1 MASLIALEDVRLK
14 LGGYQALQDINVGFP
29 EGGSTVIMGP
39 SGCGKSTLLKVT
51 AGLIPPDSGRVLF
64 RGEDIAWFPPGKMI
78 EMRKRNGFVFQDGA
92 LWENKTIFENL
103 ALPIQVHS
111 PKMPYAEMERR
122 VIQALERGGLSDSA
136 AQRPAQLSGGERKI
150 ASFLR
155 ALMLE
160 PKWVF
165 LDEPTMS
172 VDHEAASRMLEMI
185 RELKARSCTIIAVT
199 HDPELSSMIAD
210 NMVVLQAGV
219 VLASGSLD
227 DMKAN
232 GDPRVRAI
240 LSRVLGQAAA
250 YDADILSLL
259 GGGAQDEG

>member
-1 MASLIALEDVRLK
+1 MQPLISLEKVRLN
-14 LGGYQALQDINVGFP
+14 LGGYQALQDVDVGFP

-39 SGCGKSTLLKVT
+39 SGCGKSTLLKVA

-64 RGEDIAWFPPGKMI
+64 RGEDIAWFSPRKMT
-78 EMRKRNGFVFQDGA
+78 ELRKRNGFVFQDGA
-92 LWENKTIFENL
+92 LWENKTIFDNL
-103 ALPIQVHS
+103 ALPIQVHY
-111 PKMPYAEMERR
+111 PKVKRAEIERR
-122 VIQALERGGLSDSA
+122 VNHALERGGLADSA

-165 LDEPTMS
+165 MDEPTMS

-185 RELKARSCTIIAVT
+185 RELKTHACTIIAVT

-210 NMVVLQAGV
+210 HLVVLQAGV
-219 VLASGSLD
+219 ILASGPFD
-227 DMKAN
+227 EVKAS
-232 GDPRVRAI
+232 GDTRVRAI

-250 YDADILSLL
+250 YDADLLSLL

>member
-1 MASLIALEDVRLK
+1 MQPLIALENVQLN
-14 LGGYQALQDINVGFP
+14 LGGYQALRDVNVGFP
-29 EGGSTVIMGP
+29 ESGSTVIMGP
-39 SGCGKSTLLKVT
+39 SGCGKSTLLKVA

-64 RGEDIAWFPPGKMI
+64 RGEDIAWFPPRKMI

-92 LWENKTIFENL
+92 LWENKTIFDNL
-103 ALPIQVHS
+103 ALPLQVHS
-111 PKMPYAEMERR
+111 PKMPRAEMERR
-122 VIQALERGGLSDSA
+122 VNQALERGGLTDST

-155 ALMLE
+155 ALILE

-210 NMVVLQAGV
+210 HMVVLQAGV
-219 VLASGSLD
+219 VLASGTFAD
-227 DMKAN
+227 VKENA
-232 GDPRVRAI
+232 DPRIRAI

-250 YDADILSLL
+250 YDADLLTLL
-259 GGGAQDEG
+259 GSGAQDEG